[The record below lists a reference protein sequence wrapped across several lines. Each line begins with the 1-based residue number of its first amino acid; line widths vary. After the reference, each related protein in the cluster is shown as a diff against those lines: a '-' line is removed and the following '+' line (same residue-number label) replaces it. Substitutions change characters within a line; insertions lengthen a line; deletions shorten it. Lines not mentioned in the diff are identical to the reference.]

1 MPGPHPT
8 NLRYTGL
15 DNGHSFHGVKLT
27 LRHQSSTFSHSGN
40 GLRSQR
46 GNRPRTRSRTR
57 SRTRQGTLPVPA
69 LAAAALLAVWPGLP
83 FLTAAQAQSGVESR
97 IQANTAAAAVPPAP
111 DSAAVPIPHGDEIA
125 DLIVRGDRASK
136 ARNPAAALKLYDEA
150 LALDSMN
157 FAALWRASRE
167 LVDLGEF
174 ESDRALQKAR
184 YSRAELLAR
193 RAMSL
198 KPEVADAH
206 FHVARAVGRTALA
219 AGARDRV
226 KYAMEVRT
234 HALNAL
240 RLDPQHAGALH
251 IMGVWN
257 AEVMRLNGMLR
268 SIAIRFMGGGP
279 MKQASWDEALRL
291 MRAAVAQEPDHL
303 VHHLDLARIY
313 HDMGR
318 DADARSEY
326 AAALASPLIEANDD
340 RYRLAAETELRRL
353 R

>member
-1 MPGPHPT
+1 MPP
-8 NLRYTGL
+8 
-15 DNGHSFHGVKLT
+15 
-27 LRHQSSTFSHSGN
+27 
-40 GLRSQR
+40 
-46 GNRPRTRSRTR
+46 
-57 SRTRQGTLPVPA
+57 
-69 LAAAALLAVWPGLP
+69 
-83 FLTAAQAQSGVESR
+83 LTAAQAQSGVEAR
-97 IQANTAAAAVPPAP
+97 IQAKSAAVAIPPAP
-111 DSAAVPIPHGDEIA
+111 DSAAESLPHIDDIA

-136 ARNPAAALKLYDEA
+136 ARNATAALKLYDEA

-174 ESDRALQKAR
+174 ESDRTLQKAR
-184 YSRAELLAR
+184 YARAELLAR
-193 RAMSL
+193 RAMGL
-198 KPEVADAH
+198 KPEVADIH

-219 AGARDRV
+219 ASARDRV

-234 HALNAL
+234 HALKAIK
-240 RLDPQHAGALH
+240 LDPQHAGALH

-279 MKQASWDEALRL
+279 MKNASWDEALRL

-318 DADARSEY
+318 DAEARSEY

-340 RYRLAAETELRRL
+340 RYRLAAETELRKL